1 MKKAQSIRKCRK
13 MMLLLFSG
21 KGKIFF
27 RNLHYKFTFRFRPL
41 LSTSKRYLMEKM
53 KNVTNL
59 IARKIK
65 ETPYYLRS
73 LTYRF
78 FFQSPEI
85 RRSTQYQVI
94 TKEKENMWFFLLRG
108 NEVFVWNI
116 VLFCCATFETKNA
129 QCSTIQCKVCTRAK
143 YSLIWINYVYIRF
156 EWMETKVVTPV
167 TEWK

>member
-1 MKKAQSIRKCRK
+1 MHFHICKDWMELNIPSTGILQEKYIRMKKAQSIRKCRK
-13 MMLLLFSG
+13 MLLLLFSA

-53 KNVTNL
+53 KNVTKL

-85 RRSTQYQVI
+85 RRSKQFQVI
-94 TKEKENMWFFLLRG
+94 TKVKEKMWFWLRG
-108 NEVFVWNI
+108 NEVSVWNI
-116 VLFCCATFETKNA
+116 VLFFARISKKN
-129 QCSTIQCKVCTRAK
+129 
-143 YSLIWINYVYIRF
+143 
-156 EWMETKVVTPV
+156 
-167 TEWK
+167 